1 MTADLTFYQRFEAS
15 ALRHPERV
23 ALEVGGVSVSYG
35 RLRAMASA
43 MAAEIVAA
51 HGVIPERIA
60 LVTRSR
66 TVAAYVGYLAIQR
79 LGASMVPLNPDYPQ
93 QRNVDIAQRAGVVL
107 ALADTAAMDMFDVLP
122 RRFRPMVLELQA
134 DPAARPP
141 ADGVLP
147 PVPADLDREAFV
159 LFTSGS
165 TGQPK
170 GVPITQR
177 NFSAH
182 LAYNIPLYQVGPD
195 SRLSQVFGLTFD
207 AHAFDLFATWGGGA
221 TLVVP
226 SSEDLYRPVDF
237 IVDHRLT
244 HWFSVPAVVRV
255 AQRAGH
261 LPLGRAGTLRHSIF
275 GAEPVT
281 VKLVQLWRE
290 VAPESE
296 IHNVYGPTELS
307 LTCTAHRLTGDAAG
321 WAAGANG
328 TVPIGTVYPH
338 MEGVLLDEHG
348 RPVRDGELCVRG
360 PQRFNGYLD
369 PLENVGRF
377 VSYEPGGT
385 AVTYDGTEPLTA
397 AHWYRTGDRIRWEG
411 ERGEYLVHCG
421 RLDHQVKIMGHRVEI
436 GEVEAALHRHP
447 DVFECAVVAVPVAE
461 DTELVAAY
469 TGREIP
475 AAQLDT
481 WLRSCVPL
489 HMVPARVRH
498 MDYLPL
504 NENQKVDRRRLVE
517 LFTESAERISEG
529 ASR

>member
-15 ALRHPERV
+15 ALRGPERV
-23 ALEVGGVSVSYG
+23 ALEVAGERVGYG
-35 RLRAMASA
+35 RLRAMALA
-43 MAAEIVAA
+43 VAGEIVAA
-51 HGVIPERIA
+51 HGVVPDRIA

-93 QRNVDIAQRAGVVL
+93 QRNVDIAQRAGVRL
-107 ALADTAAMDMFDVLP
+107 ALADTAAMGLFDVLP
-122 RRFRPMVLELQA
+122 KRFRPKVHELHA
-134 DPAARPP
+134 DPAAVPP
-141 ADGVLP
+141 EDGVLP
-147 PVPADLDREAFV
+147 PVSADLEREAFM

-170 GVPITQR
+170 GVPISQR

-182 LAYNIPLYQVGPD
+182 LAYNIPLYQVGQD

-207 AHAFDLFATWGGGA
+207 AHAFDLFAAWGGGA

-226 SSEDLYRPVDF
+226 SSEQLFRPVDF
-237 IVDHRLT
+237 IVDNELT
-244 HWFSVPAVVRV
+244 HWFSVPSVVRV
-255 AQRAGH
+255 AQQAGN
-261 LPLGRAGTLRHSIF
+261 LPLGRATTLRHSIF

-281 VKLVQLWRE
+281 LKLVQLWRQ
-290 VAPESE
+290 VAPDSE

-307 LTCTAHRLTGDAAG
+307 LTCTAHRLTGDASG

-338 MEGVLLDEHG
+338 LEGVLLDEQG
-348 RPVRDGELCVRG
+348 RPTRDGELCVRG

-385 AVTYDGTEPLTA
+385 AATYDGTESLTDT
-397 AHWYRTGDRIRWEG
+397 HWYRTGDRIRWEG
-411 ERGEYLVHCG
+411 ARGEYLVHCG

-436 GEVEAALHRHP
+436 GEVEAAMHRNP
-447 DVFECAVVAVPVAE
+447 NVFECAVVAVPDAG
-461 DTELVAAY
+461 DTQLVAAY
-469 TGREIP
+469 TGKEVP
-475 AAQLDT
+475 AAEFDV
-481 WLRSCVPL
+481 WLRSHIPL
-489 HMVPARVRH
+489 HMVPARIQH

-504 NENQKVDRRRLVE
+504 TENQKIDRKRL
-517 LFTESAERISEG
+517 AEIYGGGDEQ
-529 ASR
+529 